1 MPFSHNRNQYNLQIS
16 KKNNFVFYKKIN
28 NFNYDPTFEFIN
40 IVENEKFSF
49 LYESVEKGKDKG
61 GEQ

>member
-1 MPFSHNRNQYNLQIS
+1 MPFYLHNRNQYKLQIS

-40 IVENEKFSF
+40 I
-49 LYESVEKGKDKG
+49 
-61 GEQ
+61 